1 LTLAPDGK
9 PLRHERERSRKQR
22 RRDPPPDELFP
33 SRGREARWGPAPSVA
48 TARNMTDAKAAA
60 VISWRAS
67 CPHVSK

>member
-22 RRDPPPDELFP
+22 RRDLHPRTVSEQRKRSQVGTSPQRP
-33 SRGREARWGPAPSVA
+33 